1 MRFTMILEKARL
13 YWMKVTKNSDFLGKL
28 CSMLVPKES

>member
-1 MRFTMILEKARL
+1 L